1 MTINVSVLPGDVKP
15 PIPSSLESKIRQR
28 IDRPINVEQG
38 GIGVEVG
45 GQFDSAVPHGCLSNT
60 RMDTGDGQVG
70 AEGGAEGVN
79 VDDSATRVILCDP
92 GSVAVC
98 VKDADAGRVV
108 EQ

>member
-28 IDRPINVEQG
+28 IDRPVDVQQG

-45 GQFDSAVPHGCLSNT
+45 GQFDPTVPHGGLGDAG
-60 RMDTGDGQVG
+60 MDTGDSQVG
-70 AEGGAEGVN
+70 AEGGAEGMDI
-79 VDDSATRVILCDP
+79 DDSATRVILCDP